1 MQNGLLTR
9 VGTHVVVGIQK
20 YVLAEGL
27 ASMLCM
33 QNVQLN
39 EHDVIVHVEYRI
51 STMAR
56 KYV

>member
-1 MQNGLLTR
+1 M
-9 VGTHVVVGIQK
+9 VGTHVVGIRK
-20 YVLAEGL
+20 YVLADGL

-39 EHDVIVHVEYRI
+39 EHDVRVHVEHRI
-51 STMAR
+51 FFHNMAR